1 GEIVFYPKLSEQEKK
16 PIYDRL
22 EGIRQEII
30 GGKDFGTMARLYSQD
45 PGSAADG
52 GEYPF
57 SDRNTW
63 VKEFTKT
70 AFKLKPGE
78 ISNVFETEFGYHI
91 LEVLERRGEQR
102 SEERRV
108 GKEGRCR
115 RSA

>member
-1 GEIVFYPKLSEQEKK
+1 IRDVHVTGVQTCAL
-16 PIYDRL
+16 PI
-22 EGIRQEII
+22 
-30 GGKDFGTMARLYSQD
+30 FGTMARLYSQD